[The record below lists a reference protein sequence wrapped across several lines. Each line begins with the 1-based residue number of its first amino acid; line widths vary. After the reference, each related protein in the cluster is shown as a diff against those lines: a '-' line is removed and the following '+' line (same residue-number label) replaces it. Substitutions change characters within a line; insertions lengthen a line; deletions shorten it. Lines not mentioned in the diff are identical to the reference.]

1 MLDVRS
7 LKAFFTLG
15 NVKRDVS
22 AFLKGFEAV
31 RLNFRKVCKQVVATV
46 RRSDETEAL
55 GVVKPFNCASCH
67 CVDPL
72 R

>member
-1 MLDVRS
+1 LLDVRS

-15 NVKRDVS
+15 NVERNVS

-31 RLNFRKVCKQVVATV
+31 RLNFGEVCKQIVATV
-46 RRSDETEAL
+46 RRSDETEAF
-55 GVVKPFNCASCH
+55 GVVKPFL
-67 CVDPL
+67 VLP